1 MIFVIEFKFSK
12 IIQIS
17 KNSIYFL
24 LILLLL
30 VRIVLCN
37 LRSNWPNKEEKK
49 KKKRKEIIGNEL
61 SRYINITQLNGL
73 IKILTICAIHCCSI
87 FSRII

>member
-1 MIFVIEFKFSK
+1 MDITYKSKETRYEWTIRKIHIYSNDFVIEFKFSK

-30 VRIVLCN
+30 VRIVLRN

-49 KKKRKEIIGNEL
+49 KKKEKR
-61 SRYINITQLNGL
+61 
-73 IKILTICAIHCCSI
+73 
-87 FSRII
+87 

>member
-1 MIFVIEFKFSK
+1 MDITYKSKETRYEWTIRKIHIYLNDFVIEFKFSK

-24 LILLLL
+24 LTLLLL
-30 VRIVLCN
+30 VRIVLRN

-49 KKKRKEIIGNEL
+49 KKKKRDNW
-61 SRYINITQLNGL
+61 
-73 IKILTICAIHCCSI
+73 
-87 FSRII
+87 

>member
-30 VRIVLCN
+30 VRIVLRN
-37 LRSNWPNKEEKK
+37 LRSNWPNKEE

>member
-24 LILLLL
+24 LTLLLL
-30 VRIVLCN
+30 VRIVLRN
-37 LRSNWPNKEEKK
+37 LRSNWPNKEEK